1 MIQLPN
7 AFKERLL
14 NQLGEQAYLE
24 FEAALNTETPVSFRI
39 NKQKLNAELNYSKV
53 SWCSTGYYLPER
65 PLFVSDP
72 LWHAG
77 AYYVQEASSMVLE
90 QAFAKIRELIDT
102 DLKVLDLCAAPGG
115 KSTHLSSL
123 LNDNDILLS
132 NEVIQTRVSVL
143 KENLLKWGFPNT
155 IICNNDS
162 RDFSQL
168 GEIFDIVVV
177 DAPCSGEGLFR
188 KDPNATEQWTVDN
201 VQTCE
206 LRQKRILQE
215 IIKCV
220 KEGGFIIYSTCT
232 YNPGENEAQVDYLE
246 QNGFK
251 SVPFHFDNK
260 LESSYQLMPHTHQG
274 EGFFIAL
281 LQKTETS
288 GESNDSGIDNSI
300 KTEKVG
306 SDWQQLINSEVDF
319 FKFRNEIAAA
329 KPQLFDFYKQIS
341 KQLKIVQVGT
351 SVGTQNQQLM
361 IPSGELVFSQHFNI
375 ESWPSIELSLE
386 QAIQYIG
393 KQIIPHSSSSKGYV
407 TLTYKNIPI
416 GLGKFAGNRIN
427 NLFPN
432 EWRLR
437 KQIKQEEI
445 FTILP

>member
-1 MIQLPN
+1 MIQLPI

-24 FEAALNTETPVSFRI
+24 FEAALNTETPVSFRT
-39 NKQKLNAELNYSKV
+39 NKQKLNTELNYSKV

-232 YNPGENEAQVDYLE
+232 YNPGENEAQVEYLE

-251 SVPFHFDNK
+251 SVPFHFNKK

-288 GESNDSGIDNSI
+288 GERIDSRIDNSI

-306 SDWQQLINSEVDF
+306 SEWQQLINTEVDF
-319 FKFRNEIAAA
+319 FKFRNEISAA
-329 KPQLFDFYKQIS
+329 KPHLFDFYKQIS
-341 KQLKIVQVGT
+341 KQLKIIQVGT

-361 IPSGELVFSQHFNI
+361 IPSSELVFSQHFNI
-375 ESWPSIELSLE
+375 ESWPTIELSLE

-416 GLGKFAGNRIN
+416 GLGKFAGNRVN

>member
-7 AFKERLL
+7 AFKKRLL
-14 NQLGEQAYLE
+14 NQLGEQTYLE
-24 FEAALNTETPVSFRI
+24 FEAALNTETPISLRI
-39 NKQKLNAELNYSKV
+39 NKKKLNTELNYSKV

-90 QAFAKIRELIDT
+90 QAFVKIRELIDT
-102 DLKVLDLCAAPGG
+102 DLRVLDLCAAPGG

-123 LNDNDILLS
+123 LTENDLLVS

-188 KDPNATEQWTVDN
+188 KDPNATEQWTEDN

-215 IIKCV
+215 VIKCV

-232 YNPGENEAQVDYLE
+232 YNPGENEAQVDFLT

-251 SVPFHFDNK
+251 SIPFHFDKK
-260 LESSYQLMPHTHQG
+260 LESSFQLMPHTHQG

-281 LQKTETS
+281 LQKTETHT
-288 GESNDSGIDNSI
+288 EEVIEQEDNLI
-300 KTEKVG
+300 KTEKLGTEWKELMNTDVEF
-306 SDWQQLINSEVDF
+306 I
-319 FKFRNEIAAA
+319 KFRNEVTAV
-329 KPQLFDFYKQIS
+329 KPCLLAFYKQIS
-341 KQLKIVQVGT
+341 KALKVVHIGI
-351 SVGTQNQQLM
+351 SLGSQNQQLM
-361 IPSGELVFSQHFNI
+361 IPSGELVFSQHFNS
-375 ESWPSIELSLE
+375 ECWPSIELTLE
-386 QAIQYIG
+386 QAILYIG

-437 KQIKQEEI
+437 KQLKQEEI

>member
-7 AFKERLL
+7 GFKQRLRH
-14 NQLGEQAYLE
+14 QLGEQAYIE
-24 FEAALNTETPVSFRI
+24 FEASLNKETPVSLRI
-39 NKQKLNAELNYSKV
+39 NKKKLNTELNYSKV
-53 SWCSTGYYLPER
+53 NWCSTGYYLPER

-90 QAFAKIRELIDT
+90 QAFNKIIELNDK

-123 LNDNDILLS
+123 LKDNDILLS
-132 NEVIQTRVSVL
+132 NEVIQTRVPVL

-188 KDPNATEQWTVDN
+188 KDPHATEQWTEDN
-201 VQTCE
+201 VTTCE

-215 IIKCV
+215 VINCV
-220 KEGGFIIYSTCT
+220 KKGGFIIYSTCT
-232 YNPGENEAQVDYLE
+232 YNPGENQAQVEYLTTK
-246 QNGFK
+246 GFQT
-251 SVPFHFDNK
+251 VPFSFAGK

-281 LQKTETS
+281 LQKIETHTEGSIERDETQ
-288 GESNDSGIDNSI
+288 I
-300 KTEKVG
+300 KTEKLG
-306 SDWQQLINSEVDF
+306 IEWKKLMNVDIEF
-319 FKFRNEIAAA
+319 IKFRNEMTAV
-329 KPQLFDFYKQIS
+329 KPPLLDFYKTIS
-341 KQLKIVQVGT
+341 KQLKIVQLGT

-375 ESWPSIELSLE
+375 EYWPSIELTIE
-386 QAIQYIG
+386 QALLYIS
-393 KQIIPHSSSSKGYV
+393 KQTIPYSSSNKGYV

>member
-39 NKQKLNAELNYSKV
+39 NKQKLNTEINYSKV

-143 KENLLKWGFPNT
+143 KENLLKWGYPNT

-251 SVPFHFDNK
+251 SVPFHFENK
-260 LESSYQLMPHTHQG
+260 LESSYKMMPHTHQG

-288 GESNDSGIDNSI
+288 GESIDSGIDNSI

-306 SDWQQLINSEVDF
+306 SEWQQLINSEVDF

>member
-7 AFKERLL
+7 AFKQRLIH
-14 NQLGEQAYLE
+14 QLGEQVYLE
-24 FEAALNTETPVSFRI
+24 FEAALNTDPPVSLRI
-39 NKQKLNAELNYSKV
+39 NKKKLNTELNYSKV
-53 SWCSTGYYLPER
+53 SWCSSGYYLPER

-90 QAFAKIRELIDT
+90 QAFVKIRELIDT
-102 DLKVLDLCAAPGG
+102 ELRVLDLCAAPGG
-115 KSTHLSSL
+115 KSTHISSL
-123 LNDNDILLS
+123 LTENDLLVS

-162 RDFSQL
+162 RDFAQL

-188 KDPNATEQWTVDN
+188 KDPNATEQWTEDN

-215 IIKCV
+215 VIKCV

-232 YNPGENEAQVDYLE
+232 YNPGENEAQVDFLT

-260 LESSYQLMPHTHQG
+260 LESSFQLMPHTHQG

-281 LQKTETS
+281 LQKTETLT
-288 GESNDSGIDNSI
+288 EDTNEREETQV
-300 KTEKVG
+300 KTEKLG
-306 SDWQQLINSEVDF
+306 TEWKELIKTDVEF
-319 FKFRNEIAAA
+319 FKFRNEITAV
-329 KPQLFDFYKQIS
+329 KPCLLEFYKQIS
-341 KQLKIVQVGT
+341 KPLKVVHLGT
-351 SVGTQNQQLM
+351 GVGTQNQQLI
-361 IPSGELVFSQHFNI
+361 IPSGELVFSQHFNS
-375 ESWPSIELSLE
+375 ECWPSIELTLE
-386 QAIQYIG
+386 QAILYIG
-393 KQIIPHSSSSKGYV
+393 KQIIPYSSSNKGYV

-437 KQIKQEEI
+437 KQLKQEEI
-445 FTILP
+445 YTILP

>member
-1 MIQLPN
+1 MIQLPI

-14 NQLGEQAYLE
+14 HQLGEQAYLE

-39 NKQKLNAELNYSKV
+39 NKQKLNTELNYSKV

-90 QAFAKIRELIDT
+90 QAFAKIREVIDT
-102 DLKVLDLCAAPGG
+102 DLRVLDLCAAPGG

-168 GEIFDIVVV
+168 GEIFDVVVV

-215 IIKCV
+215 IVKCV

-232 YNPGENEAQVDYLE
+232 YNPGENEAQIEYLE

-251 SVPFHFDNK
+251 SVPFHFENK
-260 LESSYQLMPHTHQG
+260 LESSYQLMPHTHRG

-288 GESNDSGIDNSI
+288 GESIDNGIDNSI
-300 KTEKVG
+300 KTEKV
-306 SDWQQLINSEVDF
+306 
-319 FKFRNEIAAA
+319 A
-329 KPQLFDFYKQIS
+329 YK
-341 KQLKIVQVGT
+341 
-351 SVGTQNQQLM
+351 
-361 IPSGELVFSQHFNI
+361 
-375 ESWPSIELSLE
+375 
-386 QAIQYIG
+386 
-393 KQIIPHSSSSKGYV
+393 
-407 TLTYKNIPI
+407 
-416 GLGKFAGNRIN
+416 
-427 NLFPN
+427 
-432 EWRLR
+432 
-437 KQIKQEEI
+437 
-445 FTILP
+445 